1 MTAAQPWRLSRPVR
15 RVVARFAQIACPP
28 EIRAG
33 QRVDRTLAEFELML
47 GALQPAARYAL
58 AAAFLAFDRGARLY
72 PRSRRRRFT
81 RLPDGAADAYLR
93 ALLARQDIL
102 ADVTRKLKSAV
113 VICYYALPDVQQE
126 IGYLPG
132 PYIAAMTRR
141 RLASYGDEIRR
152 AEVDR

>member
-1 MTAAQPWRLSRPVR
+1 MTVAEPWRLSPPVR
-15 RVVARFAQIACPP
+15 RVVARFAQVACPP

-33 QRVDRTLAEFELML
+33 QRLDRTLAEFELMA
-47 GALQPAARYAL
+47 GALAPATRYAL

-72 PRSRRRRFT
+72 PRSRGRRFT
-81 RLPDGAADAYLR
+81 RLPGGAADAYLR
-93 ALLARQDIL
+93 ALLARPDIF

-113 VICYYALPDVQQE
+113 VICYYALPDVQRE

-141 RLASYGDEIRR
+141 RLASYGEEIRR
-152 AEVDR
+152 AEAGR